1 MSVMDLLP
9 RHARVLLDLE
19 RTIAAMKV
27 GDRLA
32 PERELADA
40 FKVSRETLRR
50 AMRTFV
56 VEGILEPRQ
65 GSGTFVL
72 RLPVPGRR
80 DAMATRLIGIS
91 VPTVEWPTIAKVV
104 SGAEEA
110 AMAGDYRVM
119 LGHDHGRPAVQAAQI
134 RGMLEAGA
142 AGLIVFLDQDN
153 VSRPECVTLLQEF
166 VEQARKVVL
175 VDRYVPGIPIPC
187 VMSDNV
193 RGMYEMTQHL
203 IMAGRRRFGVLSWG
217 EGAGIAERDRMTGF
231 RHALRDHGLPEEPV
245 LHAALGY
252 AEPQNISAGKA
263 VAQWLKTHGG
273 KLPCDAILCFV
284 DDMAYGAYLTLKAAG
299 LRVPDDIALTG
310 FDNTM
315 PDVYRAAGLDLT
327 TVEQP
332 FTEIGRVAA
341 RRLLAMLDGSDADG
355 AGLKHTLLPPSLIVR
370 TSCGSRLALS
380 PPPPQ

>member
-1 MSVMDLLP
+1 MDLLP

-19 RTIAAMKV
+19 RTIAAMTV

-32 PERELADA
+32 PERELAETL
-40 FKVSRETLRR
+40 KVSRETLRR
-50 AMRTFV
+50 ALRTFV
-56 VEGILEPRQ
+56 VDGILESRQ
-65 GSGTFVL
+65 GSGTFVR

-80 DAMATRLIGIS
+80 TVTATRLIGLS

-110 AMAGDYRVM
+110 AGLGGYCVM
-119 LGHDHGRPAVQAAQI
+119 LGHDHGRPEVQTAQI

-153 VSRPECVTLLQEF
+153 VSRPECVALLKEF
-166 VEQARKVVL
+166 VARSRKVML
-175 VDRYVPGIPIPC
+175 VDRYIPGIPIPC

-193 RGMYEMTQHL
+193 RGMYELTQHL

-217 EGAGIAERDRMTGF
+217 ERAGIAERDRMTGF

-245 LHAALGY
+245 LHAELGY
-252 AEPQNISAGKA
+252 DESQNLSAGKA
-263 VAQWLKTHGG
+263 VTQWLKTHGG
-273 KLPCDAILCFV
+273 KLPCDAILSFV
-284 DDMAYGAYLTLKAAG
+284 DDMAYGAFLALKRAG
-299 LRVPDDIALTG
+299 LRVPEDVALTG

-315 PDVYRAAGLDLT
+315 PDVYHAAGLELT

-341 RRLLAMLDGSDADG
+341 RRLLAMLENGESLEAV
-355 AGLKHTLLPPSLIVR
+355 KHTLLPPRLIVR
-370 TSCGSRLALS
+370 TSCGYLKKEGL
-380 PPPPQ
+380 